1 MKRSFVRKTKRFTA
15 LTLIFICTFLLIPI
29 SASASY
35 CDVNMVFEDDVKQDI
50 KTKEKKSK
58 DQSEEKESKK
68 DEKIQDSK
76 TEDKSKTDKSEK
88 NDTSAKDKNNSKTD
102 GTDKQEIQGTKD
114 SQKPQKG
121 NDTSKAEGSE
131 IEAKSALLMEP
142 CTGKLIY
149 EKNIDEKFAPASV
162 TKIMTMLLT
171 MEAVDSGK
179 ISLEDK
185 VTCSENA
192 KKMGGSTM
200 LLDTG
205 EIRTVEELL
214 KGVAIASGNDAA
226 VALAEYLAGNEGDFV
241 VLMNKRAEELGMK
254 NTTFK
259 NCNGLPADGHLSTA
273 NDIAIMSRE
282 LLKHPKVLKYTGTYM
297 DSITEGRKSP
307 IELVNHNKLVRF
319 FDGCDGLKTGF
330 TNEAKYCISA
340 TATRNGVRMLSVIMG
355 APTYKIRNRD
365 ASMLLNYGFSKYE
378 GKKIF
383 SKDEDVDKVYMDEQT
398 DRYFMAKA
406 QDDLT
411 AVIPKGCK
419 DEIQKKI
426 VIDELQKKYKEGD
439 VVGKCEIYL
448 NNEKIGEVTIYC
460 DRNIKK
466 GNVFSNIKYNITHLF
481 GDKEKDNTEAKD
493 ECK

>member
-1 MKRSFVRKTKRFTA
+1 MKRRFKRNLKSITA

-29 SASASY
+29 SASAFDS
-35 CDVNMVFEDDVKQDI
+35 DLNIALEDEVKQEPKKDDKNKGENSKQNES
-50 KTKEKKSK
+50 KTEEKSK
-58 DQSEEKESKK
+58 DKGSSSESNKSSSKPEKTNENSNAES
-68 DEKIQDSK
+68 
-76 TEDKSKTDKSEK
+76 
-88 NDTSAKDKNNSKTD
+88 N
-102 GTDKQEIQGTKD
+102 
-114 SQKPQKG
+114 
-121 NDTSKAEGSE
+121 E
-131 IEAKSALLMEP
+131 IEARSALLMEP
-142 CTGKLIY
+142 CTGKIIY
-149 EKNIDEKFAPASV
+149 EKNADEKFAPASV

-171 MEAVDSGK
+171 IEAVDSGK
-179 ISLEDK
+179 IALDDK

-226 VALAEYLAGNEGDFV
+226 VALAEYLGGTENDFV
-241 VLMNKRAEELGMK
+241 GMMNKRAEELGMT

-259 NCNGLPADGHLSTA
+259 NCNGLPSDGHLSTA
-273 NDIAIMSRE
+273 NDIAKMSKE
-282 LLKHPKVLKYTGTYM
+282 LLKHPTILKYTGTYM
-297 DSITEGRKSP
+297 DTITEGRKSP

-365 ASMLLNYGFSKYE
+365 ASILLNYGFSKYE

-383 SKDEDVDKVYMDEQT
+383 SKDEEVDKVYMDEQT

-411 AVIPKGCK
+411 AVLPKGCK
-419 DEIQKKI
+419 DEVEKKV
-426 VIDELQKKYKEGD
+426 VIDELQKEYKEGD

-466 GNVFSNIKYNITHLF
+466 GNIFDNIKYNITHLF
-481 GDKEKDNTEAKD
+481 GDKEEGNEEKK
-493 ECK
+493 

>member
-1 MKRSFVRKTKRFTA
+1 MKRRFKRNLKSITA

-29 SASASY
+29 SASAFDS
-35 CDVNMVFEDDVKQDI
+35 DLNIALEDEVKQEPKKDDKNKGENSKQNQS
-50 KTKEKKSK
+50 KTEEKSK
-58 DQSEEKESKK
+58 DKGSSSESNKSSLKPEKTNENSNAES
-68 DEKIQDSK
+68 
-76 TEDKSKTDKSEK
+76 
-88 NDTSAKDKNNSKTD
+88 N
-102 GTDKQEIQGTKD
+102 
-114 SQKPQKG
+114 
-121 NDTSKAEGSE
+121 E
-131 IEAKSALLMEP
+131 IEARSALLMEP
-142 CTGKLIY
+142 CTGKIIY
-149 EKNIDEKFAPASV
+149 EKNADEKFAPASV

-171 MEAVDSGK
+171 IEAVDSGK
-179 ISLEDK
+179 IALDDK

-226 VALAEYLAGNEGDFV
+226 VALAEYLGGTENDFV
-241 VLMNKRAEELGMK
+241 GMMNKRAEELGMT

-273 NDIAIMSRE
+273 NDIAKMSKE
-282 LLKHPKVLKYTGTYM
+282 LLKHPTILKYTGTYM
-297 DSITEGRKSP
+297 DTITEGRKSP

-365 ASMLLNYGFSKYE
+365 ASILLNYGFSKYE

-383 SKDEDVDKVYMDEQT
+383 SKDEEVDKVYMDEQT

-411 AVIPKGCK
+411 AVLPKGCK
-419 DEIQKKI
+419 DEVEKKV
-426 VIDELQKKYKEGD
+426 VIDELQKEYKEGD

-466 GNVFSNIKYNITHLF
+466 GNIFDNIKYNITHLF
-481 GDKEKDNTEAKD
+481 GDKEEGNEEKK
-493 ECK
+493 